1 VHRSYW
7 VARRA
12 VAMVKRDRQRTG
24 LVLNNREKIPVSR
37 TYLPALRAA
46 GWL

>member
-12 VAMVKRDRQRTG
+12 AAMVERDRQRTG
-24 LVLNNREKIPVSR
+24 LVPTNGEKIPVSR